1 MGVPR
6 GDPEEPGLV
15 VSQQQEALARADS
28 DRPRQRRILED
39 ADVISSDPSTGLVQ
53 RELSAPQ
60 QGFVRGIAAGG
71 EEPDAGEELDRY
83 GAQLGAILDY
93 IAKLEKLD
101 VSALEPL
108 AQAVDTSN
116 VFRDD
121 VPRPS
126 LPRDAALQ
134 NAPEKNG
141 DFFIVPKII
150 E

>member
-1 MGVPR
+1 MAIDRKTV
-6 GDPEEPGLV
+6 ENV
-15 VSQQQEALARADS
+15 AKLARL
-28 DRPRQRRILED
+28 Q
-39 ADVISSDPSTGLVQ
+39 
-53 RELSAPQ
+53 LSP
-60 QGFVRGIAAGG
+60 
-71 EEPDAGEELDRY
+71 EELDRY
-83 GAQLGAILDY
+83 GQQLGAILDY

>member
-1 MGVPR
+1 MAIDRKTV
-6 GDPEEPGLV
+6 EKV
-15 VSQQQEALARADS
+15 AKLARLQLS
-28 DRPRQRRILED
+28 D
-39 ADVISSDPSTGLVQ
+39 
-53 RELSAPQ
+53 
-60 QGFVRGIAAGG
+60 
-71 EEPDAGEELDRY
+71 EELDRY
-83 GAQLGAILDY
+83 GQQLGAILDY

-101 VSALEPL
+101 VAGLEPL

-121 VPRPS
+121 VPRPG
-126 LPRDAALQ
+126 LPREAALQ

>member
-1 MGVPR
+1 MAIDRKTV
-6 GDPEEPGLV
+6 ENV
-15 VSQQQEALARADS
+15 AKLARLQLT
-28 DRPRQRRILED
+28 P
-39 ADVISSDPSTGLVQ
+39 
-53 RELSAPQ
+53 
-60 QGFVRGIAAGG
+60 
-71 EEPDAGEELDRY
+71 EELDRY
-83 GAQLGAILDY
+83 GQQLAAILDY

-101 VSALEPL
+101 VQGLEPL
-108 AQAVDTSN
+108 AQAVDMNN

-141 DFFIVPKII
+141 DFFIVPKIV